1 MIACSSP
8 SSIPTQFDAIER
20 MPVHTVLVHGQRIA
34 YLDVG
39 AGPPVILIHGF
50 GGSMWQWEYQQHQ
63 LSQHFRVLTLDL
75 PGAGLSNKPDIDYRP
90 DQMLDFF
97 VGFMD
102 AAKIPQATLVG
113 NSMGAGLAI
122 GMALTYP
129 TRVAK
134 LVLVDGLPQHVME
147 KLTSPSVRRAL
158 ESSAP
163 SWLVSFGN
171 TLFGGLMIESVL
183 QEIVHN
189 PTLLTP
195 AVLERSNRNR
205 QLPGLIKPI
214 MAVRENLPLWE
225 SGFATRLGT
234 ITHPT
239 LVLWG
244 EEDRVFPIAVGEEL
258 HHTIKGSRFIRIPK
272 AGHIPQWE
280 RPDVVN
286 QTLITFI
293 RP

>member
-1 MIACSSP
+1 MTACSSP
-8 SSIPTQFDAIER
+8 SSIPAQFDAIER
-20 MPVHTVLVHGQRIA
+20 MSIKTVLVHDQRIA

-39 AGPPVILIHGF
+39 TGPPVILIHGF
-50 GGSMWQWEYQQHQ
+50 GGSMWQWEHQQHA

-75 PGAGLSNKPDIDYRP
+75 PGAGLSDKPEIDYRP

-102 AAKIPQATLVG
+102 AVEIPQATLVG

-122 GMALTYP
+122 GMALTHP
-129 TRVAK
+129 THVVK
-134 LVLVDGLPQHVME
+134 LVLIDGLPQHVME

-158 ESSAP
+158 ETSAP

-171 TLFGGLMIESVL
+171 WLFGGLMIESVL
-183 QEIVHN
+183 KEIVHDQA
-189 PTLLTP
+189 LLTP
-195 AVLERSNRNR
+195 AVIERSNRNR
-205 QLPGLIKPI
+205 QRPGLIKPI
-214 MAVRENLPLWE
+214 MTVRENLPLWE
-225 SGFATRLGT
+225 SGFATRIDE

-239 LVLWG
+239 LVIWG

-258 HHTIKGSRFIRIPK
+258 QQTIKGSRFIRIPK

-280 RPDVVN
+280 QPDLVN
-286 QTLITFI
+286 QELIAFI
-293 RP
+293 QP